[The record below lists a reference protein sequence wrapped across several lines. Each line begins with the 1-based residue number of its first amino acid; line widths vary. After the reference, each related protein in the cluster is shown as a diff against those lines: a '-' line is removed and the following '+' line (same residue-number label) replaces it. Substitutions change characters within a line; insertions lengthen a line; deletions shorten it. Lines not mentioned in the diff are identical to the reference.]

1 MKLRIAGLVD
11 DSIVDGEGYRFTV
24 FTQGCPHH
32 CEGCHNPE
40 TWDPQGGRIEDT
52 DKILSE
58 ILQNPLLQGVTF
70 SGGEPFAQAAP
81 LAELAKKIHS
91 HGLDIW
97 SYTGYTYEKLCSSD
111 DPAVHALLDELDVLV
126 DGPFVL
132 SQKDLT
138 LEFRGSKNQRVI
150 DMNATRKEGR
160 VVLKYND

>member
-1 MKLRIAGLVD
+1 
-11 DSIVDGEGYRFTV
+11 
-24 FTQGCPHH
+24 
-32 CEGCHNPE
+32 
-40 TWDPQGGRIEDT
+40 
-52 DKILSE
+52 
-58 ILQNPLLQGVTF
+58 
-70 SGGEPFAQAAP
+70 
-81 LAELAKKIHS
+81 
-91 HGLDIW
+91 

>member
-1 MKLRIAGLVD
+1 MKLRIAGIVD

-97 SYTGYTYEKLCSSD
+97 NYTGYTYEKLCSSD

-160 VVLKYND
+160 IVLKYND